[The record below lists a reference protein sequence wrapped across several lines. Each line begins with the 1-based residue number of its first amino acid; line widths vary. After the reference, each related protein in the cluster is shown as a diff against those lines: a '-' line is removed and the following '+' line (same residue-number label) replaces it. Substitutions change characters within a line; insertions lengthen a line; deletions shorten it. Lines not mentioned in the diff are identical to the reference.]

1 MNPHVAISLPGA
13 VTHPPTLPWSHARTV
28 LRECCKGDD
37 ESQWERGKF
46 DPATQKPLKG
56 TLHSVEKT
64 LMQKAYCVYYYI
76 LKERRFFM
84 SINSVVD
91 FSLNFK

>member
-1 MNPHVAISLPGA
+1 MYRIGGGVGRQ
-13 VTHPPTLPWSHARTV
+13 VKKTV
-28 LRECCKGDD
+28 
-37 ESQWERGKF
+37 
-46 DPATQKPLKG
+46 KG

-64 LMQKAYCVYYYI
+64 LIQKAYCVYYYI

>member
-1 MNPHVAISLPGA
+1 MYACSLVYEDVRKRCIASLMGDKLYA
-13 VTHPPTLPWSHARTV
+13 WYPTQLFTNV
-28 LRECCKGDD
+28 E
-37 ESQWERGKF
+37 
-46 DPATQKPLKG
+46 G

-64 LMQKAYCVYYYI
+64 LIQKAYCVYYYI
-76 LKERRFFM
+76 LKEQRFFM

>member
-1 MNPHVAISLPGA
+1 MIIILSN
-13 VTHPPTLPWSHARTV
+13 
-28 LRECCKGDD
+28 
-37 ESQWERGKF
+37 
-46 DPATQKPLKG
+46 LKG

-64 LMQKAYCVYYYI
+64 LIQKAYCVYYYI

>member
-1 MNPHVAISLPGA
+1 MCSLNKQ
-13 VTHPPTLPWSHARTV
+13 LPNVIGVGPQWATANVRQKATV
-28 LRECCKGDD
+28 VCEVRG
-37 ESQWERGKF
+37 SRSNERLMYEPR
-46 DPATQKPLKG
+46 DLKG

-64 LMQKAYCVYYYI
+64 LIQKAYCVYYYI